1 MKNENLTMA
10 AAVNTFSESLKLFN
24 NAIRDDDIKAGKS
37 LISANP
43 KILDPAAVYSEN
55 FLILACKLRRFRF
68 IAEIGGIKPELAC
81 EKIQGGYTF
90 LHLACIA
97 GDDEMV
103 RALVGL
109 CFDQLYFE
117 RDHKFSMTPLQ
128 TAVVHGRVGAIVLLL
143 SACPDSID
151 ELTSKRQTVFHL
163 AAENYRPD
171 AFTVLLEGAKKLNKE
186 HLLDE
191 KDCHGN
197 TVLHIAVPDKQ
208 LRIVK
213 MCLPDLSSTTGHGF
227 TIWVNAK
234 NMKGETALDLY
245 YKISDPDFET
255 QHIGRILHEASR
267 REEAS
272 LLSRGG
278 YKKRSNTTSWRTL
291 ETKNVLL
298 VVLAIFIG
306 LAFTVTCSLPS
317 LFPKE
322 YLVALAVVVFELKD
336 IVYGELPH
344 IFYIMSFITVLLTTS
359 TCILSVLM
367 YSLPCGSLM
376 LIGGFATFVL
386 YLLLAFSVMP
396 KFSVRAGSYRV
407 PSYYLMLILALSFIF
422 IGALIIQLGNF
433 LMSRYYNHVKC
444 VVSKMVSKIW
454 SPSKKKLPLRSSS
467 FKIQMVGTTILA
479 NSSTSNN

>member
-1 MKNENLTMA
+1 MA
-10 AAVNTFSESLKLFN
+10 AAVNPFSVSLKLFN
-24 NAIRDDDIKAGKS
+24 DAIRDDDIKAGKL

-43 KILDPAAVYSEN
+43 KILDPGAVYSEN

-68 IAEIGGIKPELAC
+68 IAEIGSIKPDLAC
-81 EKIQGGYTF
+81 EKNQAGYTF

-97 GDDEMV
+97 GDEEMV
-103 RALVGL
+103 EALVGL
-109 CFDQLYFE
+109 HFDQLYFE
-117 RDHKFSMTPLQ
+117 KDHKFSMTPLQ
-128 TAVVHGRVGAIVLLL
+128 TAVVHGRVGAIILLL
-143 SACPDSID
+143 SACPDSIE
-151 ELTSKRQTVFHL
+151 ELTSQKQTVFHL
-163 AAENYRPD
+163 AAENYHPD
-171 AFTVLLEGAKKLNKE
+171 AFAVLLEGAKKFNKE
-186 HLLDE
+186 HLLDGE
-191 KDCHGN
+191 DSHGN
-197 TVLHIAVPDKQ
+197 TVLHIAVPSKQ

-213 MCLPDLSSTTGHGF
+213 MCLTDLSSTTGHGF

-234 NMKGETALDLY
+234 NMKGKTALDLY

-255 QHIGRILHEASR
+255 RHMGRILQEASR

-322 YLVALAVVVFELKD
+322 YLVAIAVVVFELKD

-386 YLLLAFSVMP
+386 YLLLAYAVMP
-396 KFSVRAGSYRV
+396 KFSVRARSRLV
-407 PSYYLMLILALSFIF
+407 PSYYLMLILALGFIF

-433 LMSRYYNHVKC
+433 LMSRYYNHIKC

-454 SPSKKKLPLRSSS
+454 SPSKKKLLRNSS
-467 FKIQMVGTTILA
+467 FKIQMVGTPILT
-479 NSSTSNN
+479 STTTSNN